1 MSPDDS
7 ARLEAKRSS
16 RHFDQE
22 LAELNDLL
30 VRMASM
36 AEDQVRAAIDAVKRR
51 DAQAA
56 GRTKEGDRRVDALEL
71 DIEERA
77 ISLLARRQPM
87 AIDLRMLV
95 ATLKI
100 SNDLERVGDHA
111 VNIAQCAQR
120 LAEAFPIE
128 MPLELDRMVDSAT
141 GMLRDAI
148 GAFIARDPETARDV
162 CRRDDDVDRLNDAV
176 FRVMLSSMAQEKHN
190 IVPALQMM
198 LVARNLERIGDLATN
213 LGEDVIYIVEARTI
227 KHHGGEAAAEGEFDQ

>member
-7 ARLEAKRSS
+7 AKTGEARSV

-22 LAELNDLL
+22 LAELNELL

-36 AEDQVRAAIDAVKRR
+36 AEDQVRAGLDAVKRR
-51 DAQAA
+51 DAQSANK
-56 GRTKEGDRRVDALEL
+56 TILSDRAIDALEME
-71 DIEERA
+71 IEDRA

-128 MPLELDRMVDSAT
+128 MPRELDRMGDLAT
-141 GMLRDAI
+141 GMLREAI
-148 GAFIARDPETARDV
+148 GAFIARDTEVAREV
-162 CRRDDDVDRLNDAV
+162 CRRDDEVDRANDAV
-176 FRVMLSSMAQEKHN
+176 FRVMLGSMAHESHT
-190 IVPALQMM
+190 IGAALQMM

-227 KHHGGEAAAEGEFDQ
+227 KHHAGESESEGEFDQ